1 MVANS
6 SRSGSVTVVLGWAV
20 RNLRQGRRKQHR
32 GFGMTRASK
41 QDKRFNGS
49 FQLPSGASYF
59 GELVIDGRR
68 TLLNLSS
75 QSELPLLRSVG
86 DISGTTLDGKKITCI
101 DCVGSSQG
109 RSTKGGVAI
118 HHYAHVFPHYVVIG
132 DEHVDSKSACIQR
145 ITFSV
150 DDISSLFY
158 DFDAFGFVID
168 ASEIIDSV
176 LEQQSKI
183 RRIEAGEWP
192 QVAYFAG
199 RFTVAEVDSVI
210 GKITVR
216 HRPTS
221 NMGGPDGFY
230 MKNSMYVSIEP
241 YSPVTFEDAMGRA
254 TCVSRFLSTAAGRMQ
269 RVLDIQID
277 TVKGQDDGHR
287 NPLRVHWSYAPRV
300 AKSSDSERRPHP
312 GDVPLDPVRRPDEFN
327 SVIKNWIEHD
337 RGRRTARIRYL
348 SCLQKGNSYGVD
360 RLVSAANMFDVLP
373 PEATPAPAALPD
385 DLLEA
390 KSTVLST
397 LRELPQ
403 SQDRDSAISAIAR
416 MGKPSL
422 PKKVA
427 HRVQIVTEQVGPAFP
442 DLAYVLKIAISC
454 RNYFVH
460 GGSGTFDY
468 EAAEQFVPFLT
479 DALEFV
485 FSASELIEAG
495 WDASRWNLDPHGT
508 GHNFARFRWGYKET
522 VSQLKQAMGT

>member
-1 MVANS
+1 MTKS
-6 SRSGSVTVVLGWAV
+6 SKR
-20 RNLRQGRRKQHR
+20 
-32 GFGMTRASK
+32 
-41 QDKRFNGS
+41 DKRFHGS
-49 FQLPSGASYF
+49 FQLSSGASYF
-59 GELVIDGRR
+59 GELVVDGRR

-75 QSELPLLRSVG
+75 QSELPLFRSVDG
-86 DISGTTLDGKKITCI
+86 ILGTTLDGKKITCM

-109 RSTKGGVAI
+109 RSTKGGVAV
-118 HHYAHVFPHYVVIG
+118 HHYARVFPHYVVIG
-132 DEHVDSKSACIQR
+132 DEHVDSKSTCIQR
-145 ITFSV
+145 ISFTV

-168 ASEIIDSV
+168 ASEVIDSV
-176 LEQQSKI
+176 LAQQSKI

-192 QVAYFAG
+192 EVAYFTG

-210 GKITVR
+210 GKIAVR

-230 MKNSMYVSIEP
+230 MKNTMYVAIEP
-241 YSPVTFEDAMGRA
+241 DSPVAFEDAMDRVN
-254 TCVSRFLSTAAGRMQ
+254 CVARFLSAAAGRMQ
-269 RVLDIQID
+269 GIIDIQID
-277 TVKGQDDGHR
+277 TAGGPDEGHR
-287 NPLRVHWSYAPRV
+287 NPLRVHWSHAPKA
-300 AKSSDSERRPHP
+300 AKSNDSERRPHP
-312 GDVPLDPVRRPDEFN
+312 GDVPLDPVRRRNEFI

-337 RGRRTARIRYL
+337 HGRKTARIRYL

-360 RLVSAANMFDVLP
+360 RLVAAANMFDVLP

-385 DLLEA
+385 DLSEA
-390 KSTVLST
+390 QSAILST
-397 LRELPQ
+397 LRKLPR

-427 HRVQIVTEQVGPAFP
+427 HRVQIITDQVGPAFP
-442 DLAYVLKIAISC
+442 DLAYVLRIAISC

-460 GGSGTFDY
+460 GGSDTFDF
-468 EAAEQFVPFLT
+468 EAAEPFVPFLT

-495 WDASRWNLDPHGT
+495 WDASRWSRDPHGT

-522 VSQLKQAMGT
+522 VSQLKQTMGT